1 MRNWK
6 PILLAIVISLA
17 FFTIALN
24 CILNYNKADEQKVID
39 MKARVGDG
47 HLYSI
52 KLGWYSTRIVKFIKM
67 SLDDKM
73 VLTYYTEG
81 EKEFWEPVEST
92 EVTSKLE

>member
-6 PILLAIVISLA
+6 PILSATIISLA
-17 FFTIALN
+17 FLAIAIN
-24 CILNYNKADEQKVID
+24 CIWSYNKADAQKVID

-81 EKEFWEPVEST
+81 EKEFWKPVKST
-92 EVTSKLE
+92 EVLSKLE